1 MRTREDVLKEFA
13 GDRFAT
19 MQDAIFA
26 MADRIAALEPRVE
39 AGVCEWKS
47 DDDDYRAWYTGCG
60 HLFEFIADG
69 PSENGAKFCQFCGGT
84 LNALNGG
91 PQP

>member
-1 MRTREDVLKEFA
+1 MRTQEDVLKEFGLSGA
-13 GDRFAT
+13 EPGLASYYPGALR
-19 MQDAIFA
+19 
-26 MADRIAALEPRVE
+26 MAEHIAASAR
-39 AGVCEWKS
+39 VCEWKS

-84 LNALNGG
+84 LNVLTRG